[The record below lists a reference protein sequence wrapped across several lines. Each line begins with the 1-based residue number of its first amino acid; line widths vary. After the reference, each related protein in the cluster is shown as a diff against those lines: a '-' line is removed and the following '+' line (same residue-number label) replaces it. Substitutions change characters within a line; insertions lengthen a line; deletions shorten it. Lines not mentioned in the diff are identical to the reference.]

1 MNHKLEGFWKEI
13 ISEGYS
19 SEINQDA
26 PIASSQLS
34 ELLLS
39 FIDRIY
45 QICI

>member
-1 MNHKLEGFWKEI
+1 MNHKLEGFSKEI
-13 ISEGYS
+13 ISEDYS

-26 PIASSQLS
+26 PIASSQLL

-39 FIDRIY
+39 FIDRVK